1 MRGRAGEIVITVQVF
16 ALGRRAVSRKMS
28 MNRAASMTLAIA
40 FLVFGAGVAITQS
53 DPIAARKALM
63 KENNENALVVVRM
76 MRGQMPF
83 DPVKVDAAFAQWEDT
98 AKRFSGLFPGNSQ
111 IGQETRASSK
121 IWITKADFDAKA
133 AEFGKVVAENRVK
146 AKTSLAGLRIAIPPI
161 GNACDNCH
169 KEYRTSRR

>member
-1 MRGRAGEIVITVQVF
+1 M
-16 ALGRRAVSRKMS
+16 RRA
-28 MNRAASMTLAIA
+28 
-40 FLVFGAGVAITQS
+40 AGVALAAAFLAAGVGAVIAQS
-53 DPIAARKALM
+53 DPIAIRKALM
-63 KENNENALVVVRM
+63 KENNENALAVVRM

-98 AKRFSGLFPGNSQ
+98 AKRLPGLFPGNSQ
-111 IGQETRASSK
+111 IGQETRAASK

-133 AEFGKVVAENRVK
+133 AEFGKVVAENRATAK
-146 AKTSLAGLRIAIPPI
+146 ASLAGLRGAIPPI